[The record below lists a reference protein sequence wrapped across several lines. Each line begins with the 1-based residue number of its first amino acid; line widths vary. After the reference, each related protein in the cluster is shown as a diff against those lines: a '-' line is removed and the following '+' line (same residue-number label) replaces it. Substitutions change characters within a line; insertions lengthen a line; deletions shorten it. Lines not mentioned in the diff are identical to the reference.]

1 MDYRTIYHVRTTD
14 RLYLSILFLREIFIF
29 RQDQIPAIHTA
40 CVLRPFYSRIQNP
53 DSCHIIGI
61 GPVYLL
67 GKENREYKIYASVPY
82 CHRCSLPNSVVQNS
96 INNMMKRQ
104 EAGDT
109 FANEDYIRV
118 IQFNYFTKEHFK
130 SPVEY
135 ILGSGIPNPRTKY
148 GQPFYTVDPTL
159 GPYNGWQDWG
169 IVGLSWMIGIPAVLA
184 LLFPVFRIIRRKC
197 DDKILFLK
205 FFYIFLLLSS
215 FTTIEFYRVGSFFF
229 HGLLFYL
236 YELYHRHSKHDNIGH
251 TQKVL
256 GQTRRVV
263 NS

>member
-1 MDYRTIYHVRTTD
+1 MLLHNPTDISRQNIQFGNGLYGHRTIYHVRTTD

-40 CVLRPFYSRIQNP
+40 CVLRPFYSRIQDP
-53 DSCHIIGI
+53 DGCHIIGI
-61 GPVYLL
+61 GPIYLL
-67 GKENREYKIYASVPY
+67 GKENRQCKIYVSLPY
-82 CHRCSLPNSVVQNS
+82 CHRRSLPTSVVQNS

-104 EAGDT
+104 EAGAT

-135 ILGSGIPNPRTKY
+135 VFGSGIPNPRTKY
-148 GQPFYTVDPTL
+148 GQPFYTVDPAL
-159 GPYNGWQDWG
+159 GPYNGWHDWG

-184 LLFPVFRIIRRKC
+184 LLFPVLRIIRKKC

-215 FTTIEFYRVGSFFF
+215 FTTVEFYRVGSFFSTGYF
-229 HGLLFYL
+229 LSL
-236 YELYHRHSKHDNIGH
+236 
-251 TQKVL
+251 
-256 GQTRRVV
+256 
-263 NS
+263 